1 MIHFYNDDCSYRLPR
16 KRLVRRW
23 LAEVARAEGG
33 YRIGELNYI
42 FCSSE
47 VHRAM
52 NVQFVG
58 HDYFTDIIT
67 FDESDLRG
75 GYIAGEV
82 YIDVATVRDNARI
95 YGTTAAQEM
104 RRVVVH
110 GVLHLCGQ
118 GDKTPRKEAQ
128 MHRKEDKY
136 LALLAEMEGACHSE
150 RSEEF

>member
-1 MIHFYNDDCSYRLPR
+1 MIHFYNDDCTFRLPQ

-23 LAEVARAEGG
+23 LAEVARLEGG
-33 YRIGELNYI
+33 YAIESLNYI

-47 VHRAM
+47 HHRAM

-58 HDYFTDIIT
+58 HNYFTDIIT
-67 FDESDLRG
+67 FDESDLAE

-95 YGTTAAQEM
+95 YGTAPRQEM
-104 RRVVVH
+104 YRVVAH

-118 GDKTPRKEAQ
+118 GDKTPEAEAE
-128 MHRKEDKY
+128 MHRKEERY
-136 LALLAEMEGACHSE
+136 LSLLAKME
-150 RSEEF
+150 EECNTTTL